1 MIRLGLTGSIGMGK
15 STIAQMF
22 RDEGVPVWDAD
33 EAVHRLY
40 ATSPL
45 LKSQL
50 TQAFGDVLTDNT
62 VDRVKLSAALKI
74 VENGFDQLN
83 AIVHPLTVDD
93 RATFVAAQ
101 ENHRADM
108 IVADIPLLFETGAEA
123 HLDYVLVVS
132 APADVQRQR
141 VMARPGMT
149 EDKFA
154 AILARQMPDAE
165 KRKRAH
171 FIIDTSQSLDACRAE
186 VRKLVH
192 RLIGEMPLDLESGS
206 NT

>member
-40 ATSPL
+40 ATSPA

-50 TQAFGDVLTDNT
+50 AEAFGDVLTDDV
-62 VDRVKLSAALKI
+62 VDRVKLSAALKSA
-74 VENGFDQLN
+74 ENGFDRLN
-83 AIVHPLTVDD
+83 AIVHPLVVSD
-93 RATFVAAQ
+93 RKAFMAMQ
-101 ENHRADM
+101 EKDGADM
-108 IVADIPLLFETGAEA
+108 VVTDIPLLYETGAES

-141 VMARPGMT
+141 VMVRPGMT
-149 EDKFA
+149 EEKFA
-154 AILARQMPDAE
+154 AIQSRQMPDAE

-171 FIIDTSQSLDACRAE
+171 FLIDTSQSLDACRAE
-186 VRKLVH
+186 VRKLVN
-192 RLIGEMPLDLESGS
+192 RFTGSGLS
-206 NT
+206 